1 MNKDLIDIFNVQYN
15 AKGEKLITDNY
26 TLADGTYIMV
36 NTDGNIKYQK
46 EFDKKVSQIIEF
58 EEFITRDYLSKYLD
72 SDKAVANK
80 NIHSNNYM
88 SFFIKK
94 ETLDLEKF
102 LKKQKEKNKKI
113 QDINDIKIFILD
125 FIDDYFNTL
134 ENPKKNKSKIRNNKK
149 TLNLYKEIEKEIGEP
164 NIEKV
169 NYCRN
174 WIKENIFQIGE
185 NLKDYKGYLKIF
197 FDFPIEEYEKESN
210 RYIIPNIYNSNDY
223 NTEFNGEIL
232 GLPNN
237 NMGMNSKKPYLAN
250 KTRKNNMPYL
260 INKEDVL
267 LQKKFYDYLYN
278 LVNNGVNNVYFDI
291 TNKIIKPLYK
301 DEETKRHKEKVEK
314 GLRAYYLRIQKGK
327 EVEIHDFD
335 IITNYNTEITG
346 LEIKEEI
353 ANENIRV
360 KSKLLENGGKKVT
373 SIYSLEKVVDR
384 IYFNKFLVNNYFTP
398 IKDLKINDSKVLEQ
412 MALTKDAWFSFI
424 YKGNVN
430 QIKSMFKK
438 SSMELIKN
446 SIANGYVV
454 KAFEQFVLRE
464 AILDY
469 FELNKDGEVSNIDG
483 GRRMGDFIKP
493 INDKLRQKINIK
505 EKDIRENRVTQ
516 GVIESDEEYYFAVGQ
531 FISYLF
537 SLSKANTK
545 KQSLINPF
553 LNCKNDKRLKELL
566 ERLYKK
572 YNHAIEGNY
581 GRASSLNR
589 MIIGYI
595 PNESKV
601 KNDILIA
608 GYLYSSLIYE
618 DSKDNKENS
627 KKEEK

>member
-58 EEFITRDYLSKYLD
+58 EEFITRDYLSKYLE
-72 SDKAVANK
+72 SNK
-80 NIHSNNYM
+80 SIEKSKLIHSNNYM

-94 ETLDLEKF
+94 ETLNLEEF
-102 LKKQKEKNKKI
+102 AKKKKKANIKE
-113 QDINDIKIFILD
+113 FILEC
-125 FIDDYFNTL
+125 IDDYFNVL
-134 ENPKKNKSKIRNNKK
+134 ENPKNKYSKKK
-149 TLNLYKEIEKEIGEP
+149 EALKLYKEIEEQLGLS
-164 NIEKV
+164 NVEKV

-223 NTEFNGEIL
+223 NTEFNEEIL

-346 LEIKEEI
+346 LEIKQEI
-353 ANENIRV
+353 VNENIRV

-373 SIYSLEKVVDR
+373 SIYSLEKLVDR

-469 FELNKDGEVSNIDG
+469 FELNKDRKVSNIDG
-483 GRRMGDFIKP
+483 GRRMGDFINP

-553 LNCKNDKRLKELL
+553 LNCKSDKRLKELL

-601 KNDILIA
+601 KTDILIA

>member
-1 MNKDLIDIFNVQYN
+1 MIKDLIDIFNVQYN

-58 EEFITRDYLSKYLD
+58 EEFITRDYLSKYLE
-72 SDKAVANK
+72 SNK
-80 NIHSNNYM
+80 SIEKSKLIHSNNYM

-94 ETLDLEKF
+94 ETLNLEEF
-102 LKKQKEKNKKI
+102 AKKKKKANIKE
-113 QDINDIKIFILD
+113 FILEC
-125 FIDDYFNTL
+125 IDDYFNVL
-134 ENPKKNKSKIRNNKK
+134 ENPKNKHSKKK
-149 TLNLYKEIEKEIGEP
+149 EALKLYKEIEEQLGLA
-164 NIEKV
+164 NVEKV

-353 ANENIRV
+353 VNENIRV

-373 SIYSLEKVVDR
+373 SIYSLEKLVDR

-469 FELNKDGEVSNIDG
+469 FELNKDRKVSNIDG

-553 LNCKNDKRLKELL
+553 LNCKSDKRLKELL

>member
-46 EFDKKVSQIIEF
+46 EFDKKVNQIIEF
-58 EEFITRDYLSKYLD
+58 EEFITRDYLSKYLE
-72 SDKAVANK
+72 SNK
-80 NIHSNNYM
+80 SIEKSKLIHSNNYM

-94 ETLDLEKF
+94 ETLNLEEF
-102 LKKQKEKNKKI
+102 AKKKKKANIKE
-113 QDINDIKIFILD
+113 FILEC
-125 FIDDYFNTL
+125 IDDYFNVL
-134 ENPKKNKSKIRNNKK
+134 ENPKNKYSKKK
-149 TLNLYKEIEKEIGEP
+149 EALKLYKEIQEQLGLS
-164 NIEKV
+164 NVEKV

-267 LQKKFYDYLYN
+267 IQKKFYDYLYN

-335 IITNYNTEITG
+335 IITNYNTEITA

-353 ANENIRV
+353 VNENIRV

-373 SIYSLEKVVDR
+373 SIYSLEKLVDR

-469 FELNKDGEVSNIDG
+469 FELNKDRKVSNIDG

-553 LNCKNDKRLKELL
+553 LNCKSDKRLKELL

-595 PNESKV
+595 PKESKV
-601 KNDILIA
+601 KTDILIA

-618 DSKDNKENS
+618 DSKDNKENN
-627 KKEEK
+627 KKDEK

>member
-46 EFDKKVSQIIEF
+46 EFDKKVNQIIEF
-58 EEFITRDYLSKYLD
+58 EEFITRDYLSKYLE
-72 SDKAVANK
+72 SNK
-80 NIHSNNYM
+80 SIEKSKLIHSNNYM

-94 ETLDLEKF
+94 ETLNLEEF
-102 LKKQKEKNKKI
+102 AKKKKKANIKE
-113 QDINDIKIFILD
+113 FILEC
-125 FIDDYFNTL
+125 IDDYFNVL
-134 ENPKKNKSKIRNNKK
+134 ENPKNKYSKKK
-149 TLNLYKEIEKEIGEP
+149 EALKLYKEIEEQLGLS
-164 NIEKV
+164 NVEKV

-267 LQKKFYDYLYN
+267 IQKKFYDYLYN

-335 IITNYNTEITG
+335 IITNYNTEITA

-353 ANENIRV
+353 VNENIRV
-360 KSKLLENGGKKVT
+360 KSKLLENGGKKIT
-373 SIYSLEKVVDR
+373 SIYSLEKLVDR

-469 FELNKDGEVSNIDG
+469 FELNKDRKVSNIDG

-553 LNCKNDKRLKELL
+553 LNCKSDKRLKELL

-595 PNESKV
+595 PKESKV
-601 KNDILIA
+601 KTDILIA

>member
-58 EEFITRDYLSKYLD
+58 EEFITRDYLSKYLE
-72 SDKAVANK
+72 SNK
-80 NIHSNNYM
+80 SIEKSKLIHSNNYM

-94 ETLDLEKF
+94 ETLNLEEF
-102 LKKQKEKNKKI
+102 AKKKKKANIKE
-113 QDINDIKIFILD
+113 FILEC
-125 FIDDYFNTL
+125 IDDYFNVL
-134 ENPKKNKSKIRNNKK
+134 ENPKNKYSKKK
-149 TLNLYKEIEKEIGEP
+149 EALKLYKEIEEQLGLS
-164 NIEKV
+164 NVEKV

-353 ANENIRV
+353 VNENIRV

-373 SIYSLEKVVDR
+373 SIYSLEKLVDR

-469 FELNKDGEVSNIDG
+469 FELNKDREVSNIDG

-553 LNCKNDKRLKELL
+553 LNCKSDKRLKELL

-595 PNESKV
+595 PKERKV
-601 KNDILIA
+601 KTDILIA

>member
-58 EEFITRDYLSKYLD
+58 EEFITRDYLSKYLE
-72 SDKAVANK
+72 SNK
-80 NIHSNNYM
+80 SIEKSKLIHSNNYM

-94 ETLDLEKF
+94 ETLNLEEF
-102 LKKQKEKNKKI
+102 AKKKKKANIKE
-113 QDINDIKIFILD
+113 FILEC
-125 FIDDYFNTL
+125 IDDYFNVL
-134 ENPKKNKSKIRNNKK
+134 ENPKNKHSKKK
-149 TLNLYKEIEKEIGEP
+149 EALKLYKEIEEQLGLA
-164 NIEKV
+164 NVEKV

-291 TNKIIKPLYK
+291 TNKIIKLLYK

-353 ANENIRV
+353 VNENIRV

-373 SIYSLEKVVDR
+373 SIYSLEKLVDR

-424 YKGNVN
+424 YKGNIN

-469 FELNKDGEVSNIDG
+469 FELNKDREVSNIDG

-553 LNCKNDKRLKELL
+553 LNCKSDKRLKELL

-601 KNDILIA
+601 KTDILIA

>member
-26 TLADGTYIMV
+26 TLAHGTYIMV

-46 EFDKKVSQIIEF
+46 EFDKKVNQIIEF
-58 EEFITRDYLSKYLD
+58 EEFITRDYLSKYLE
-72 SDKAVANK
+72 SNK
-80 NIHSNNYM
+80 SIEKSKLIHSNNYM

-94 ETLDLEKF
+94 ETLNLEEF
-102 LKKQKEKNKKI
+102 AKKKKKANIKE
-113 QDINDIKIFILD
+113 FILEC
-125 FIDDYFNTL
+125 IDDYFNVL
-134 ENPKKNKSKIRNNKK
+134 ENPKNKYSKKK
-149 TLNLYKEIEKEIGEP
+149 EALKLYKEIEEQLGLS
-164 NIEKV
+164 NVEKV

-267 LQKKFYDYLYN
+267 IQKKFYDYLYN

-335 IITNYNTEITG
+335 IITNYNTEITA

-353 ANENIRV
+353 VNENIRV

-373 SIYSLEKVVDR
+373 SIYSLEKLVDR

-469 FELNKDGEVSNIDG
+469 FELNKDRKVSNIDG

-553 LNCKNDKRLKELL
+553 LNCKSDKRLKELL

-595 PNESKV
+595 PKESKV
-601 KNDILIA
+601 KTDILIA

-618 DSKDNKENS
+618 DSKDNKENN
-627 KKEEK
+627 KKDEK

>member
-58 EEFITRDYLSKYLD
+58 EEFITRDYLSKYLE
-72 SDKAVANK
+72 SNK
-80 NIHSNNYM
+80 SIEKSKLIHSNNYM

-94 ETLDLEKF
+94 ETLNLEEF
-102 LKKQKEKNKKI
+102 AKKKKKANIKE
-113 QDINDIKIFILD
+113 FILEC
-125 FIDDYFNTL
+125 IDDYFNVL
-134 ENPKKNKSKIRNNKK
+134 ENPKNKHSKKK
-149 TLNLYKEIEKEIGEP
+149 EALKLYKEIEEQLGLS
-164 NIEKV
+164 NVEKV

-353 ANENIRV
+353 VNENIRV

-469 FELNKDGEVSNIDG
+469 FELNKDREVSNIDG

-553 LNCKNDKRLKELL
+553 LNCKSDKRLKELL
-566 ERLYKK
+566 ERLYRK
-572 YNHAIEGNY
+572 YNYDIDMKSYRVNNI
-581 GRASSLNR
+581 NR

-595 PNESKV
+595 PDLDKV
-601 KNDILIA
+601 RTDILIA

>member
-1 MNKDLIDIFNVQYN
+1 
-15 AKGEKLITDNY
+15 
-26 TLADGTYIMV
+26 
-36 NTDGNIKYQK
+36 
-46 EFDKKVSQIIEF
+46 
-58 EEFITRDYLSKYLD
+58 
-72 SDKAVANK
+72 
-80 NIHSNNYM
+80 
-88 SFFIKK
+88 
-94 ETLDLEKF
+94 
-102 LKKQKEKNKKI
+102 
-113 QDINDIKIFILD
+113 
-125 FIDDYFNTL
+125 
-134 ENPKKNKSKIRNNKK
+134 
-149 TLNLYKEIEKEIGEP
+149 
-164 NIEKV
+164 
-169 NYCRN
+169 
-174 WIKENIFQIGE
+174 
-185 NLKDYKGYLKIF
+185 
-197 FDFPIEEYEKESN
+197 
-210 RYIIPNIYNSNDY
+210 
-223 NTEFNGEIL
+223 
-232 GLPNN
+232 
-237 NMGMNSKKPYLAN
+237 MGMNSKKPYLAN

-353 ANENIRV
+353 VNENIRV

-373 SIYSLEKVVDR
+373 SIYSLEKLVDR

-469 FELNKDGEVSNIDG
+469 FELNKDREVSNIDG

-553 LNCKNDKRLKELL
+553 LNCKSDKRLKELL

-595 PNESKV
+595 PKESKV
-601 KNDILIA
+601 KTDILIA

>member
-58 EEFITRDYLSKYLD
+58 EEFITRDYLSKYLE
-72 SDKAVANK
+72 SNK
-80 NIHSNNYM
+80 SIEKSKLIHSNNYM

-94 ETLDLEKF
+94 ETLNLEEF
-102 LKKQKEKNKKI
+102 AKKKKKANIKE
-113 QDINDIKIFILD
+113 FILEC
-125 FIDDYFNTL
+125 IDDYFNVL
-134 ENPKKNKSKIRNNKK
+134 ENPKNKYSKKK
-149 TLNLYKEIEKEIGEP
+149 EALKLYKEIEEQLGLS
-164 NIEKV
+164 NVEKV

-353 ANENIRV
+353 VNENIRV

-373 SIYSLEKVVDR
+373 SIYSLEKLVDR

-469 FELNKDGEVSNIDG
+469 FELNKDREVSNIDG

-553 LNCKNDKRLKELL
+553 LNCKSDKRLKELL

-595 PNESKV
+595 PKESKV
-601 KNDILIA
+601 KTDILIA

>member
-46 EFDKKVSQIIEF
+46 EFDKKVNQIIEF
-58 EEFITRDYLSKYLD
+58 EEFITRDYLSKYLE
-72 SDKAVANK
+72 SNK
-80 NIHSNNYM
+80 SIEKSKLIHSNNYM

-94 ETLDLEKF
+94 ETLNLEEF
-102 LKKQKEKNKKI
+102 AKKKKKANIKE
-113 QDINDIKIFILD
+113 FILEC
-125 FIDDYFNTL
+125 IDDYFNVL
-134 ENPKKNKSKIRNNKK
+134 ENPKNKYSKKK
-149 TLNLYKEIEKEIGEP
+149 EALKLYKEIEEQLGLS
-164 NIEKV
+164 NVEKV

-267 LQKKFYDYLYN
+267 IQKKFYDYLYN

-335 IITNYNTEITG
+335 IITNYNTEITA

-353 ANENIRV
+353 VNENIRV

-373 SIYSLEKVVDR
+373 SIYSLEKLVDR

-469 FELNKDGEVSNIDG
+469 FELNKDRKVSNIDG

-553 LNCKNDKRLKELL
+553 LNCKSDKKLKELL

-595 PNESKV
+595 PKESKV
-601 KNDILIA
+601 KTDILIA

-618 DSKDNKENS
+618 ESKDNKENN
-627 KKEEK
+627 KKDEK

>member
-58 EEFITRDYLSKYLD
+58 EEFITRDYLSKYLE
-72 SDKAVANK
+72 SNK
-80 NIHSNNYM
+80 SIEKSKLIHSNNYM

-94 ETLDLEKF
+94 ETLNLEEF
-102 LKKQKEKNKKI
+102 AKNKKA
-113 QDINDIKIFILD
+113 NIKEFILEC
-125 FIDDYFNTL
+125 IDDYFNVL
-134 ENPKKNKSKIRNNKK
+134 ENPKNKHSKKK
-149 TLNLYKEIEKEIGEP
+149 EALKLYKEIEEQLGLA
-164 NIEKV
+164 NVEKV

-353 ANENIRV
+353 VNENIRV

-373 SIYSLEKVVDR
+373 SIYSLEKLVDR

-469 FELNKDGEVSNIDG
+469 FELNKDRKVSNIDG

-553 LNCKNDKRLKELL
+553 LNCKSDKRLKELL

>member
-58 EEFITRDYLSKYLD
+58 EEFITRDYLSKYLE
-72 SDKAVANK
+72 SNK
-80 NIHSNNYM
+80 SIEKSKLIHSNNYM

-94 ETLDLEKF
+94 ETLNLEEF
-102 LKKQKEKNKKI
+102 AKKKKKANIKE
-113 QDINDIKIFILD
+113 FILEC
-125 FIDDYFNTL
+125 IDDYFNVL
-134 ENPKKNKSKIRNNKK
+134 ENPKNKHSKKK
-149 TLNLYKEIEKEIGEP
+149 EALKLYKEIEEQLGLA
-164 NIEKV
+164 NVEKV

-353 ANENIRV
+353 VNENIRV
-360 KSKLLENGGKKVT
+360 KSKLLENGGKKVA
-373 SIYSLEKVVDR
+373 SIYSLEKLVDR

-469 FELNKDGEVSNIDG
+469 FELNKDREVSNIDG

-553 LNCKNDKRLKELL
+553 LNCKSDKRLKELL

-595 PNESKV
+595 PKESKV
-601 KNDILIA
+601 KTDILIA

>member
-58 EEFITRDYLSKYLD
+58 EEFITRDYLSKYLE
-72 SDKAVANK
+72 SNK
-80 NIHSNNYM
+80 SIEKSKLIHSNNYM

-94 ETLDLEKF
+94 ETLNLEEF
-102 LKKQKEKNKKI
+102 AKKKKKANIKE
-113 QDINDIKIFILD
+113 FILEC
-125 FIDDYFNTL
+125 IDDYFNVL
-134 ENPKKNKSKIRNNKK
+134 ENPKNKHSKKK
-149 TLNLYKEIEKEIGEP
+149 EALKLYKEIEEQLGLA
-164 NIEKV
+164 NVEKV

-353 ANENIRV
+353 VNENIRV

-373 SIYSLEKVVDR
+373 SIYSLEKLVDR

-469 FELNKDGEVSNIDG
+469 FELNKDRKVSNIDG
-483 GRRMGDFIKP
+483 GRRIVDFIKP

-553 LNCKNDKRLKELL
+553 LNCKSDKRLKELL

>member
-58 EEFITRDYLSKYLD
+58 EEFITRDYLSKYLE
-72 SDKAVANK
+72 SNK
-80 NIHSNNYM
+80 SIEKSKLIHSNNYM

-94 ETLDLEKF
+94 ETLNLEEF
-102 LKKQKEKNKKI
+102 AKKKKKANIKE
-113 QDINDIKIFILD
+113 FILEC
-125 FIDDYFNTL
+125 IDDYFNVL
-134 ENPKKNKSKIRNNKK
+134 ENPKNKHSKKK
-149 TLNLYKEIEKEIGEP
+149 EALKLYKEIEEQLGLA
-164 NIEKV
+164 NVEKV

-353 ANENIRV
+353 VNENIRV

-373 SIYSLEKVVDR
+373 SIYSLEKLVDR

-469 FELNKDGEVSNIDG
+469 FELNKDREVSNIDG

-553 LNCKNDKRLKELL
+553 LNCKSDKRLKELL

-595 PNESKV
+595 PKESKV
-601 KNDILIA
+601 KTDILIA

>member
-46 EFDKKVSQIIEF
+46 EFDKKVNQIIEF
-58 EEFITRDYLSKYLD
+58 EEFITRDYLSKYLE
-72 SDKAVANK
+72 SNK
-80 NIHSNNYM
+80 SIEKSKLIHSNNYM

-94 ETLDLEKF
+94 ETLNLEEF
-102 LKKQKEKNKKI
+102 AKKKKKANIKE
-113 QDINDIKIFILD
+113 FILEC
-125 FIDDYFNTL
+125 IDDYFNVL
-134 ENPKKNKSKIRNNKK
+134 ENPKNKYSKKK
-149 TLNLYKEIEKEIGEP
+149 EALKLYKEIEEQLGLS
-164 NIEKV
+164 NVEKV

-267 LQKKFYDYLYN
+267 IQKKFYDYLYN

-335 IITNYNTEITG
+335 IITNYNTEITA

-353 ANENIRV
+353 VNENIRV

-373 SIYSLEKVVDR
+373 SIYSLEKLVDR

-469 FELNKDGEVSNIDG
+469 FELNKDRKVSNIDG

-553 LNCKNDKRLKELL
+553 LNCKSDKRLKELL

-595 PNESKV
+595 PKESKV
-601 KNDILIA
+601 KTDILIA

-618 DSKDNKENS
+618 DSKDNKENN
-627 KKEEK
+627 KKDEK